1 VFEEPIL
8 NSESFSPGVFLPG
21 EKVPKADEGA
31 ELARPAVSRAAPHPH
46 SASLRVSL
54 SPQKARG
61 EGLSIRPSA
70 ITIHRVTHLVHYVLV
85 YGVPLIFINVL
96 LEQLGAPVPAV
107 PALIV
112 AGALSR
118 DGKMSS
124 TNILLAAIA
133 ASLIADYMWFLL
145 GRRYGYRILRTLCRI
160 SLSPDSCVRDT
171 EARFERWGLKSLLIA
186 KFIPGFSTVAPPLA
200 GASGRGTLAF
210 AAYDGIGALIWAG
223 AAVAAGRAFHRAI
236 DRVLAALENLGGW
249 ALVVIG
255 CLLAVLIAVK
265 WAQRIHFLKQL
276 RLARIEPHELKAMF
290 DRGEVPIVLDVRT
303 PGARKHNPRAIPN
316 AILAHMD
323 DVATQLGDLAPHT
336 EVVLYCT

>member
-1 VFEEPIL
+1 
-8 NSESFSPGVFLPG
+8 
-21 EKVPKADEGA
+21 
-31 ELARPAVSRAAPHPH
+31 
-46 SASLRVSL
+46 
-54 SPQKARG
+54 
-61 EGLSIRPSA
+61 
-70 ITIHRVTHLVHYVLV
+70 VTSLVHYVLV
-85 YGVPLIFINVL
+85 YGIWLIFANVL
-96 LEQLGAPVPAV
+96 AEQLGAPVPAV

-124 TNILLAAIA
+124 THILLAALF
-133 ASLIADYMWFLL
+133 ASLIADYIWFLL

-200 GASGRGTLAF
+200 GASGRTTFAF
-210 AAYDGIGALIWAG
+210 IVYDGIGALIWAG

-236 DRVLAALENLGGW
+236 DRLLAALENLGGW

-255 CLLAVLIAVK
+255 CLLAILIAVK
-265 WAQRIHFLKQL
+265 WAQRVRFLKQL
-276 RLARIEPHELKAMF
+276 RLARIQPHELKGML
-290 DRGEVPIVLDVRT
+290 DRGEIPIILDVRT
-303 PGARKHNPRAIPN
+303 PGSRKHNPRAIPT
-316 AILAHMD
+316 AIIAHAGNID
-323 DVATQLGDLAPHT
+323 TQLGDLAPHQ